1 MGRPPMKTTELVEAI
16 CARLETGEPLVW
28 ICRDDGMPNTATV
41 WRWEESDPDVKQA
54 IARAREI
61 GGDAIAADALAIA
74 DDASRDTKPGERGD
88 VMDGEWV
95 ARSRLR
101 VETRLKLLA
110 KWHPKRYGDAMTHKG
125 DPNNPLAVTVQT
137 IERRVIDDNA
147 KD

>member
-1 MGRPPMKTTELVEAI
+1 MGRPSLKTPELIEAI

-28 ICRDDGMPNTATV
+28 ICRDEGMPNTATV
-41 WRWEESDPDVKQA
+41 WRWEQEDEAVSQA

-74 DDASRDTKPGERGD
+74 DETTGDTKVGPDGRET
-88 VMDGEWV
+88 MDGEWV

-110 KWHPKRYGDAMTHKG
+110 KWHPKRYGDRVEQVHSG
-125 DPNNPLAVTVQT
+125 AVTFAAAPSDT
-137 IERRVIDDNA
+137 GIL
-147 KD
+147 